1 MPGHS
6 VRLERSREAPR
17 QLVPKW
23 LRAQRFVTS
32 GAPALLINPLG
43 VNGFRQP
50 CEPAPPGGEYA
61 ALAVNATLHS
71 LVPEPLLAAVD
82 ALLAA
87 PPTVLIDPA
96 ELTGDEPRQVVALC
110 VLAAA
115 NPTLSPVLDA
125 GLDWLSTRL
134 ASLSDADQGRY
145 WHLRGVA
152 AARERDFLRA
162 TVSMNRALALAAP
175 KYRPRVHDSFGRL
188 LQSQGLV
195 EEARVEYRTALA
207 LREADGDEEG
217 SALTWGNLA
226 RLELENGN
234 WLAARD
240 AFQKDHDIILR
251 KSPNALRLRAQL
263 LTHLGECERGL
274 GNHKGALSS
283 FERARQ
289 TAQQTDDTFGR
300 VIATVNQARE
310 LVHLRPAAVA
320 TLLESVEADAAT
332 VPLAQRPSLL
342 ALLEVTRAEHAAMDQ
357 RTLDAE
363 AAFVRAL
370 DAVERSTL
378 VSPIEHALIARSAA
392 RFQTEVFDGGR
403 NVEYLQ
409 RALRLLDATSAT
421 VLRADVENELR
432 RASNDAWTLHVVSR
446 FLGRSAV
453 ELAMRE
459 AGQAGFR
466 GQRVELAVLFA
477 DLRGFTSAAEGLSPG
492 ELVDA
497 LNQILS
503 RMAACVETMGGLV
516 DKFVGDAVM
525 ALYGV
530 EGAPAKAARDAVRSA
545 LLMQAELE
553 RLNRHAGKL
562 GALQMGVGIHFGP
575 AVLGLI
581 GSAQHRSYTALG
593 DTVNFAS
600 PPRGHDQAPGRHRAG
615 ERRGGAAPARGRL
628 RAPRA
633 GPLCAQGRRGAHR
646 VLRRDG
652 RGARRGLDRAAA
664 RGTGGLQRRLGRRG
678 PGRAPR
684 RARAGAAG
692 AGAGEG
698 HAPGDR
704 LPAPPGHARS
714 RRCRGAPVRE
724 VTVERWA
731 SVPRGHRFR
740 V

>member
-1 MPGHS
+1 MH
-6 VRLERSREAPR
+6 
-17 QLVPKW
+17 
-23 LRAQRFVTS
+23 
-32 GAPALLINPLG
+32 
-43 VNGFRQP
+43 
-50 CEPAPPGGEYA
+50 
-61 ALAVNATLHS
+61 ATVLS
-71 LVPEPLLAAVD
+71 LVPPASVTAVE
-82 ALLAA
+82 ALFAA
-87 PPTVLIDPA
+87 PPTSLIDPA
-96 ELTGDEPRQVVALC
+96 ELSGSEETQVVALC
-110 VLAAA
+110 VLCAAS
-115 NPTLSPVLDA
+115 PELSPVLGA
-125 GLDWLSTRL
+125 GLEWLARRL
-134 ASLSDADQGRY
+134 ASLSAHDQGRY

-162 TVSMNRALALAAP
+162 TVSMNRALSLASRG
-175 KYRPRVHDSFGRL
+175 YRPRVHDSFGRL

-195 EEARVEYRTALA
+195 EEARVEYRTALTD
-207 LREADGDEEG
+207 REANGDEEG
-217 SALTWGNLA
+217 AALTWGNLA
-226 RLELENGN
+226 RLELENGH

-240 AFQKDHDIILR
+240 AFQKDHDIVLR

-274 GNHKGALSS
+274 GNHKGALSY

-289 TAQQTDDTFGR
+289 TAQQANDRFGAA
-300 VIATVNQARE
+300 IATVNQARE
-310 LVHLRPAAVA
+310 LVHLRPSAAGPILVA
-320 TLLESVEADAAT
+320 VEAQLEA
-332 VPLAQRPSLL
+332 VPAAQRLTLL
-342 ALLEVTRAEHAAMDQ
+342 ALLEVTRAEHAAMEQ

-392 RFQTEVFDGGR
+392 RFQTEVFGGGR

-530 EGAPAKAARDAVRSA
+530 ETAPAKAARDAVRSA

-575 AVLGLI
+575 SVLGLI

-600 PPRGHDQAPGRHRAG
+600 RLEGMTKQLGATVLVSGAVVRHLREGEFVLRELGSYAPKGAAVPIECFDVMGEARDASIEGALLEELACSKAAAVATRAG
-615 ERRGGAAPARGRL
+615 ELPGAKAPL
-628 RAPRA
+628 ERA
-633 GPLCAQGRRGAHR
+633 LT
-646 VLRRDG
+646 L
-652 RGARRGLDRAAA
+652 A
-664 RGTGGLQRRLGRRG
+664 RGTYRETGYRLRLTTLE
-678 PGRAPR
+678 
-684 RARAGAAG
+684 AG
-692 AGAGEG
+692 
-698 HAPGDR
+698 DTVVR
-704 LPAPPGHARS
+704 LS
-714 RRCRGAPVRE
+714 E
-724 VTVERWA
+724 K
-731 SVPRGHRFR
+731 
-740 V
+740 

>member
-1 MPGHS
+1 MHPT
-6 VRLERSREAPR
+6 L
-17 QLVPKW
+17 
-23 LRAQRFVTS
+23 
-32 GAPALLINPLG
+32 
-43 VNGFRQP
+43 
-50 CEPAPPGGEYA
+50 
-61 ALAVNATLHS
+61 ATLI
-71 LVPEPLLAAVD
+71 PEALRPAVESSF
-82 ALLAA
+82 AA
-87 PPTVLIDPA
+87 PPSVLIDPL
-96 ELTGDEPRQVVALC
+96 ELTGSEEVQVVAMC

-115 NPTLSPVLDA
+115 SPELSPVLAA
-125 GLDWLSTRL
+125 GLGWLSTRL
-134 ASLSDADQGRY
+134 PSLSEADQGRY

-162 TVSMNRALALAAP
+162 TVSMNRALSLAARL
-175 KYRPRVHDSFGRL
+175 YRPRVHDSFGRL

-195 EEARVEYRTALA
+195 EEARVEYRTALS
-207 LREADGDEEG
+207 LREADGDDEG
-217 SALTWGNLA
+217 AALTWGNLA
-226 RLELENGN
+226 RLELENGH
-234 WLAARD
+234 WLAARE
-240 AFQKDHDIILR
+240 AFQKDHDIVLR

-274 GNHKGALSS
+274 GNHKGALSY

-289 TAQQTDDTFGR
+289 TAEQAGDTFGH

-310 LVHLRPAAVA
+310 LVHLRPAAA
-320 TLLESVEADAAT
+320 GPMLTSVEAHIAT
-332 VPLAQRPSLL
+332 VPPAQRMTLL
-342 ALLEVTRAEHAAMDQ
+342 ALLEVTRAEHAAMEQ

-392 RFQTEVFDGGR
+392 RFQTEVFGGGR

-421 VLRADVENELR
+421 ALRADVENELR

-466 GQRVELAVLFA
+466 GQRAELAVLFA
-477 DLRGFTSAAEGLSPG
+477 DLRGFTSAAEGLAPG

-525 ALYGV
+525 ALFGV
-530 EGAPAKAARDAVRSA
+530 EATPAVAAKEAVRSA

-562 GALQMGVGIHFGP
+562 GALQMGVGIHFGQS
-575 AVLGLI
+575 VLGLI

-600 PPRGHDQAPGRHRAG
+600 RLEGMTKQLGATVLVSGAVVQHLREGDFVLRALGRYAPK
-615 ERRGGAAPARGRL
+615 GAAIPIECFDVMGEARDAAVTGSLQEELESSARAADLAHLGKLAEAIAALNQALQLAKGTHRETGYRL
-628 RAPRA
+628 RLTALEA
-633 GPLCAQGRRGAHR
+633 GDT
-646 VLRRDG
+646 VV
-652 RGARRGLDRAAA
+652 
-664 RGTGGLQRRLGRRG
+664 RLS
-678 PGRAPR
+678 
-684 RARAGAAG
+684 
-692 AGAGEG
+692 EK
-698 HAPGDR
+698 
-704 LPAPPGHARS
+704 
-714 RRCRGAPVRE
+714 
-724 VTVERWA
+724 
-731 SVPRGHRFR
+731 
-740 V
+740 

>member
-1 MPGHS
+1 MTA
-6 VRLERSREAPR
+6 VEA
-17 QLVPKW
+17 L
-23 LRAQRFVTS
+23 F
-32 GAPALLINPLG
+32 
-43 VNGFRQP
+43 
-50 CEPAPPGGEYA
+50 
-61 ALAVNATLHS
+61 
-71 LVPEPLLAAVD
+71 
-82 ALLAA
+82 AA
-87 PPTVLIDPA
+87 PPTSLIDPA
-96 ELTGDEPRQVVALC
+96 ELSAGEDTQVVALC
-110 VLAAA
+110 VLCAAS
-115 NPTLSPVLDA
+115 PELSPVLA
-125 GLDWLSTRL
+125 GGLEWLARRL
-134 ASLSDADQGRY
+134 ASLSAHDQGRY

-162 TVSMNRALALAAP
+162 TVSMNRALSLASPA
-175 KYRPRVHDSFGRL
+175 YRPRVHDSFGRL

-195 EEARVEYRTALA
+195 EEARVEYRTALTD
-207 LREADGDEEG
+207 REANGDEEG
-217 SALTWGNLA
+217 AALTWGNLA
-226 RLELENGN
+226 RLELENGH

-240 AFQKDHDIILR
+240 AFQKDHDIVLR

-274 GNHKGALSS
+274 GNHKGALSY

-289 TAQQTDDTFGR
+289 TAQQANDPFGAA
-300 VIATVNQARE
+300 IATVNQARE
-310 LVHLRPAAVA
+310 LVHLRPPAAGPILAAVEA
-320 TLLESVEADAAT
+320 QLEA
-332 VPLAQRPSLL
+332 VPAAQRLTLL
-342 ALLEVTRAEHAAMDQ
+342 ALLEVSRAEHAAMEQ

-392 RFQTEVFDGGR
+392 RFQTEVFGGGR

-530 EGAPAKAARDAVRSA
+530 ETAPAKAARDAVRSA

-553 RLNRHAGKL
+553 RLNRHASKL

-575 AVLGLI
+575 SVLGLI

-600 PPRGHDQAPGRHRAG
+600 RLEGMTRQLGATVLVSGAVVRHLREGEFVLRELGSYAPKGAAVPIECFEVMGEARDASIEGALLEELACSKAAAVAARAG
-615 ERRGGAAPARGRL
+615 DLPGAKAPLERAL
-628 RAPRA
+628 
-633 GPLCAQGRRGAHR
+633 
-646 VLRRDG
+646 
-652 RGARRGLDRAAA
+652 GLA
-664 RGTGGLQRRLGRRG
+664 RGTYRETGYRLRL
-678 PGRAPR
+678 ATL
-684 RARAGAAG
+684 
-692 AGAGEG
+692 ES
-698 HAPGDR
+698 GDAVVR
-704 LPAPPGHARS
+704 LS
-714 RRCRGAPVRE
+714 E
-724 VTVERWA
+724 K
-731 SVPRGHRFR
+731 
-740 V
+740 

>member
-1 MPGHS
+1 MHPTLQ
-6 VRLERSREAPR
+6 R
-17 QLVPKW
+17 LVP
-23 LRAQRFVTS
+23 Q
-32 GAPALLINPLG
+32 PL
-43 VNGFRQP
+43 V
-50 CEPAPPGGEYA
+50 
-61 ALAVNATLHS
+61 
-71 LVPEPLLAAVD
+71 AAVET
-82 ALLAA
+82 LLAA
-87 PPTVLIDPA
+87 PPTVLIDPS
-96 ELTGDEPRQVVALC
+96 ELEGDEQTQVVALC

-115 NPTLSPVLDA
+115 SPELSPVLHA
-125 GLDWLSTRL
+125 GLDWLATRL
-134 ASLSDADQGRY
+134 PALGETDQGRY

-162 TVSMNRALALAAP
+162 TVSMNRALSLAASS
-175 KYRPRVHDSFGRL
+175 YRPRVHDSFGRL

-195 EEARVEYRTALA
+195 EEARVEYRTALS
-207 LREADGDEEG
+207 LRETARDEEG
-217 SALTWGNLA
+217 AALTWGNLA
-226 RLELENGN
+226 RLELENGH
-234 WLAARD
+234 WLTARD
-240 AFQKDHDIILR
+240 AFQKDHDIVLR

-274 GNHKGALSS
+274 GNHKGALSY

-289 TAQQTDDTFGR
+289 IAAQANDPLGH

-310 LVHLRPAAVA
+310 LVHLRPPAVNSM
-320 TLLESVEADAAT
+320 LETVEADLLN
-332 VPLAQRPSLL
+332 VPAAQRLTL
-342 ALLEVTRAEHAAMDQ
+342 VALLEVTRAEHASMEQ

-392 RFQTEVFDGGR
+392 RFQTDVFGGGR

-421 VLRADVENELR
+421 ALRTDVENELR

-503 RMAACVETMGGLV
+503 RMAACVETFGGLV

-530 EGAPAKAARDAVRSA
+530 DVEPAQAAREAVRSA

-562 GALQMGVGIHFGP
+562 GELQMGVGIHFGP

-600 PPRGHDQAPGRHRAG
+600 RLEGMTRQLGARVLVSGAVVQHLREGDFLLRALGRYAPK
-615 ERRGGAAPARGRL
+615 GAAVPIECFDVMGEARDA
-628 RAPRA
+628 APT
-633 GPLCAQGRRGAHR
+633 GPLLAELA
-646 VLRRDG
+646 
-652 RGARRGLDRAAA
+652 ASRAAA
-664 RGTGGLQRRLGRRG
+664 FAAENGDLIGARGPLNTALTLARGTHRETGYRLRLT
-678 PGRAPR
+678 ALDS
-684 RARAGAAG
+684 
-692 AGAGEG
+692 
-698 HAPGDR
+698 GDGVVR
-704 LPAPPGHARS
+704 LS
-714 RRCRGAPVRE
+714 E
-724 VTVERWA
+724 K
-731 SVPRGHRFR
+731 
-740 V
+740 

>member
-1 MPGHS
+1 MHP
-6 VRLERSREAPR
+6 
-17 QLVPKW
+17 
-23 LRAQRFVTS
+23 T
-32 GAPALLINPLG
+32 LL
-43 VNGFRQP
+43 
-50 CEPAPPGGEYA
+50 
-61 ALAVNATLHS
+61 S
-71 LVPEPLLAAVD
+71 LVPASLHPAVE

-87 PPTVLIDPA
+87 PPSALIDPSELNGA
-96 ELTGDEPRQVVALC
+96 EQTQVVALC

-115 NPTLSPVLDA
+115 SPELSPVLNA
-125 GLDWLSTRL
+125 GLGWLSTRL
-134 ASLSDADQGRY
+134 TELSAEDQGRY

-162 TVSMNRALALAAP
+162 TVSMNRALTLASAS
-175 KYRPRVHDSFGRL
+175 YRPRVHDSFGRL

-195 EEARVEYRTALA
+195 EEARVEYRTALTR
-207 LREADGDEEG
+207 READGDDEG
-217 SALTWGNLA
+217 AALTWGNLA

-234 WLAARD
+234 WLSARE
-240 AFQKDHDIILR
+240 AFQKDHDIVLR

-274 GNHKGALSS
+274 GNHKGALSY
-283 FERARQ
+283 FERAKQ
-289 TAQQTDDTFGR
+289 TAEQAGDTFGH

-310 LVHLRPAAVA
+310 LVHLRPSAAGPMLA
-320 TLLESVEADAAT
+320 SVEAHIAT
-332 VPLAQRPSLL
+332 VPPAQRMTLL
-342 ALLEVTRAEHAAMDQ
+342 ALLEVTRAEHAAMEQ

-392 RFQTEVFDGGR
+392 RFQTEVFGGGR

-421 VLRADVENELR
+421 ALRADVENELR

-477 DLRGFTSAAEGLSPG
+477 DLRGFTSAAEGLAPG

-525 ALYGV
+525 ALFGV
-530 EGAPAKAARDAVRSA
+530 EATPAVAAREAVRSA

-562 GALQMGVGIHFGP
+562 GTLQMGVGIHFGP
-575 AVLGLI
+575 SVLGLI

-600 PPRGHDQAPGRHRAG
+600 RLEGMTKQLGATVLVSAAVVQHLREGDFVLRALGRYAPKGALVPIECFDVMGEARDAATTGSLMEELACSKQAADAAHEGRLAAAIDSLNRALELAKGTHRETGYRLRLTALEAG
-615 ERRGGAAPARGRL
+615 EAVVRL
-628 RAPRA
+628 S
-633 GPLCAQGRRGAHR
+633 
-646 VLRRDG
+646 
-652 RGARRGLDRAAA
+652 
-664 RGTGGLQRRLGRRG
+664 
-678 PGRAPR
+678 
-684 RARAGAAG
+684 
-692 AGAGEG
+692 EK
-698 HAPGDR
+698 
-704 LPAPPGHARS
+704 
-714 RRCRGAPVRE
+714 
-724 VTVERWA
+724 
-731 SVPRGHRFR
+731 
-740 V
+740 

>member
-1 MPGHS
+1 MHP
-6 VRLERSREAPR
+6 
-17 QLVPKW
+17 
-23 LRAQRFVTS
+23 
-32 GAPALLINPLG
+32 
-43 VNGFRQP
+43 
-50 CEPAPPGGEYA
+50 
-61 ALAVNATLHS
+61 TLQS
-71 LVPEPLLAAVD
+71 LVPASSRAAVE

-87 PPTVLIDPA
+87 PPTSLIDA
-96 ELTGDEPRQVVALC
+96 GELAGDEESQVVALC

-115 NPTLSPVLDA
+115 APELSPVLNA
-125 GLDWLSTRL
+125 GLHWLSTRL
-134 ASLSDADQGRY
+134 LSISEANQGRY

-162 TVSMNRALALAAP
+162 TVSMNRALSLSAP
-175 KYRPRVHDSFGRL
+175 SYRPRVHDSFGRL

-195 EEARVEYRTALA
+195 EEARVEYRTALS
-207 LREADGDEEG
+207 LREADEEG
-217 SALTWGNLA
+217 AALTWGNLA
-226 RLELENGN
+226 RLELENGH

-240 AFQKDHDIILR
+240 AFQKDHDIVLR
-251 KSPNALRLRAQL
+251 KSPDALRLRAQL

-274 GNHKGALSS
+274 GNHKGALSY

-289 TAQQTDDTFGR
+289 IAEQAGDTFGH

-310 LVHLRPAAVA
+310 LVHLRPSAAGPMLA
-320 TLLESVEADAAT
+320 SVEAHIAT
-332 VPLAQRPSLL
+332 VAPAQRLTLL
-342 ALLEVTRAEHAAMDQ
+342 ALLEVTRAEHAAMEQ

-392 RFQTEVFDGGR
+392 RFQTDVFGGGR

-421 VLRADVENELR
+421 ALRADVEAELR

-459 AGQAGFR
+459 AGQAVFR

-525 ALYGV
+525 ALYGIEV
-530 EGAPAKAARDAVRSA
+530 EPAKAARDAVRSA
-545 LLMQAELE
+545 LLMQAELQ

-562 GALQMGVGIHFGP
+562 GELQMGVGVHFGP

-600 PPRGHDQAPGRHRAG
+600 RLEGMTKQLGATVLVSGAVVQHLKHGDFVLRALGRYAPKGAAVPIECFDVMGEARDAALTGPLQEELAASQGAVTAADAG
-615 ERRGGAAPARGRL
+615 ELDAARKLLNEALGLAKGTHRETGYRL
-628 RAPRA
+628 RLTAIESGDA
-633 GPLCAQGRRGAHR
+633 
-646 VLRRDG
+646 VV
-652 RGARRGLDRAAA
+652 
-664 RGTGGLQRRLGRRG
+664 RLS
-678 PGRAPR
+678 
-684 RARAGAAG
+684 
-692 AGAGEG
+692 EK
-698 HAPGDR
+698 
-704 LPAPPGHARS
+704 
-714 RRCRGAPVRE
+714 
-724 VTVERWA
+724 
-731 SVPRGHRFR
+731 
-740 V
+740 

>member
-1 MPGHS
+1 MHPT
-6 VRLERSREAPR
+6 LAT
-17 QLVPKW
+17 LVPD
-23 LRAQRFVTS
+23 S
-32 GAPALLINPLG
+32 
-43 VNGFRQP
+43 
-50 CEPAPPGGEYA
+50 
-61 ALAVNATLHS
+61 
-71 LVPEPLLAAVD
+71 LLAPVE

-87 PPTVLIDPA
+87 PPPVLIDA
-96 ELTGDEPRQVVALC
+96 ADLKADEQTQVVALC

-115 NPTLSPVLDA
+115 SPELSPVLIA
-125 GLDWLSTRL
+125 GLGWLSTRL
-134 ASLSDADQGRY
+134 TSLSPPEQGRY

-162 TVSMNRALALAAP
+162 TVSMNRALSQAAP
-175 KYRPRVHDSFGRL
+175 RYRPRVHDSFGRL

-195 EEARVEYRTALA
+195 EEARVEYRTALS

-217 SALTWGNLA
+217 AALTWGNLA
-226 RLELENGN
+226 RLELENGH
-234 WLAARD
+234 WLSARE
-240 AFQKDHDIILR
+240 AFQKDHDIVLR
-251 KSPNALRLRAQL
+251 KSPTALRLRAQL

-274 GNHKGALSS
+274 GNHKGALSY

-289 TAQQTDDTFGR
+289 TAEQAGDTFGH

-310 LVHLRPAAVA
+310 LVHLRPAAA
-320 TLLESVEADAAT
+320 GPLLVSVEAHIAS
-332 VPLAQRPSLL
+332 VPVAQRMTLL
-342 ALLEVTRAEHAAMDQ
+342 ALLEVTRAEHAAMEQ

-392 RFQTEVFDGGR
+392 RFQTEVFGGGR

-525 ALYGV
+525 ALFGV
-530 EGAPAKAARDAVRSA
+530 EVEPAKAAREAVRSA

-562 GALQMGVGIHFGP
+562 GSLQMGVGIHFGP
-575 AVLGLI
+575 SVLGLI

-600 PPRGHDQAPGRHRAG
+600 RLEGMTKQLGATVLVSGAVVKHLREGDFVLRALGRYAPKGAAVPIDCFDVMGEARDAALTGPLLEELACSKAAATAAEAGDLEGVRGPLTRALTLSKGTHRETGYRLRIHALDAG
-615 ERRGGAAPARGRL
+615 EAVVRL
-628 RAPRA
+628 S
-633 GPLCAQGRRGAHR
+633 
-646 VLRRDG
+646 
-652 RGARRGLDRAAA
+652 
-664 RGTGGLQRRLGRRG
+664 
-678 PGRAPR
+678 
-684 RARAGAAG
+684 
-692 AGAGEG
+692 EK
-698 HAPGDR
+698 
-704 LPAPPGHARS
+704 
-714 RRCRGAPVRE
+714 
-724 VTVERWA
+724 
-731 SVPRGHRFR
+731 
-740 V
+740 

>member
-1 MPGHS
+1 MH
-6 VRLERSREAPR
+6 
-17 QLVPKW
+17 Q
-23 LRAQRFVTS
+23 
-32 GAPALLINPLG
+32 
-43 VNGFRQP
+43 
-50 CEPAPPGGEYA
+50 
-61 ALAVNATLHS
+61 TLQS
-71 LVPEPLLAAVD
+71 LVPESSRAAVE

-87 PPTVLIDPA
+87 PPTALIDPEELKGDA
-96 ELTGDEPRQVVALC
+96 ESQVVALC

-115 NPTLSPVLDA
+115 SPELSPVLSA

-134 ASLSDADQGRY
+134 LSISEANQGRY

-162 TVSMNRALALAAP
+162 TVSMNRALSLSTPA
-175 KYRPRVHDSFGRL
+175 YRPRVHDSFGRL

-195 EEARVEYRTALA
+195 EEARVEYRTALS
-207 LREADGDEEG
+207 LREADEEG
-217 SALTWGNLA
+217 AALTWGNLA
-226 RLELENGN
+226 RLELENGH

-240 AFQKDHDIILR
+240 AFQKDHDIVLR
-251 KSPNALRLRAQL
+251 KSPDALRLRAQL

-274 GNHKGALSS
+274 GNHKGALSY

-289 TAQQTDDTFGR
+289 IAEQAGDTFGH

-310 LVHLRPAAVA
+310 LVHLRPAAA
-320 TLLESVEADAAT
+320 GPMLASVEAHIAT
-332 VPLAQRPSLL
+332 VPAAQRLTLS
-342 ALLEVTRAEHAAMDQ
+342 ALLEVTRAEHAAMEQ

-392 RFQTEVFDGGR
+392 RFQTEVFGGGR

-421 VLRADVENELR
+421 ALRADVENELR

-530 EGAPAKAARDAVRSA
+530 EVAPAKAARDAVRSA

-562 GALQMGVGIHFGP
+562 GSLQMGVGVHFGP

-600 PPRGHDQAPGRHRAG
+600 RLEGMTRQLGATVLVSGAVVSHLKDGDFVLRALGRYAPKGAAVPIACFDVMGEARDAALTGPLQEELAASQGAVTAADAG
-615 ERRGGAAPARGRL
+615 EPGAARKLLNEALVLAKGTHRETGYRL
-628 RAPRA
+628 RLTAIE
-633 GPLCAQGRRGAHR
+633 
-646 VLRRDG
+646 
-652 RGARRGLDRAAA
+652 
-664 RGTGGLQRRLGRRG
+664 GGDPVVRLS
-678 PGRAPR
+678 
-684 RARAGAAG
+684 
-692 AGAGEG
+692 EK
-698 HAPGDR
+698 
-704 LPAPPGHARS
+704 
-714 RRCRGAPVRE
+714 
-724 VTVERWA
+724 
-731 SVPRGHRFR
+731 
-740 V
+740 

>member
-1 MPGHS
+1 MHPT
-6 VRLERSREAPR
+6 LLC
-17 QLVPKW
+17 LVP
-23 LRAQRFVTS
+23 
-32 GAPALLINPLG
+32 APL
-43 VNGFRQP
+43 Q
-50 CEPAPPGGEYA
+50 A
-61 ALAVNATLHS
+61 AMEAM
-71 LVPEPLLAAVD
+71 
-82 ALLAA
+82 LAA
-87 PPTVLIDPA
+87 PPHVLIDPA
-96 ELTGDEPRQVVALC
+96 ELNANEQTQVVALC

-115 NPTLSPVLDA
+115 SPELSPVLSA
-125 GLDWLSTRL
+125 GLTWLSTRL
-134 ASLSDADQGRY
+134 TELTHEDQGRY

-162 TVSMNRALALAAP
+162 TVSMNRALTLSSAR
-175 KYRPRVHDSFGRL
+175 YRPRVHDSFGRL

-207 LREADGDEEG
+207 RREADGDEEG
-217 SALTWGNLA
+217 AALTWGNLA

-234 WLAARD
+234 WLSARE
-240 AFQKDHDIILR
+240 AFQKDHDIVLR

-274 GNHKGALSS
+274 GNHKGALSY

-289 TAQQTDDTFGR
+289 TAEQAGDTFGQ

-310 LVHLRPAAVA
+310 LVHLRPSAAGPMLA
-320 TLLESVEADAAT
+320 SVEAHIAT
-332 VPLAQRPSLL
+332 VPPAQRMTLL
-342 ALLEVTRAEHAAMDQ
+342 ALLEVTRAEHAAMEQ

-392 RFQTEVFDGGR
+392 RFQTDVFGGGR

-421 VLRADVENELR
+421 ALRADVENELR

-477 DLRGFTSAAEGLSPG
+477 DLRGFTSAAEGLAPG

-525 ALYGV
+525 ALFGV
-530 EGAPAKAARDAVRSA
+530 EVAPAVAAREAVRSA

-562 GALQMGVGIHFGP
+562 GVLQMGVGIHFGP
-575 AVLGLI
+575 SVLGLI

-600 PPRGHDQAPGRHRAG
+600 RLEGMTKQLGATVLVSGAVVQHLREGDFVLRALGRYAPKGGVVPIECFDVMGEARDAATTGSLLEELACSKQAAD
-615 ERRGGAAPARGRL
+615 AAYEGRL
-628 RAPRA
+628 EA
-633 GPLCAQGRRGAHR
+633 AHGS
-646 VLRRDG
+646 LNQ
-652 RGARRGLDRAAA
+652 ALEFA
-664 RGTGGLQRRLGRRG
+664 RGTNRETGYRLRLT
-678 PGRAPR
+678 ALE
-684 RARAGAAG
+684 
-692 AGAGEG
+692 AGE
-698 HAPGDR
+698 AVVR
-704 LPAPPGHARS
+704 LS
-714 RRCRGAPVRE
+714 E
-724 VTVERWA
+724 K
-731 SVPRGHRFR
+731 
-740 V
+740 

>member
-1 MPGHS
+1 MHP
-6 VRLERSREAPR
+6 
-17 QLVPKW
+17 
-23 LRAQRFVTS
+23 
-32 GAPALLINPLG
+32 
-43 VNGFRQP
+43 
-50 CEPAPPGGEYA
+50 
-61 ALAVNATLHS
+61 TLQS
-71 LVPEPLLAAVD
+71 FVPESLTGTVE

-87 PPTVLIDPA
+87 PPSVLIDRA
-96 ELTGDEPRQVVALC
+96 DLQGDEQTQVVALC

-115 NPTLSPVLDA
+115 SPELSPVLNA
-125 GLDWLSTRL
+125 GLHWLSTRL
-134 ASLSDADQGRY
+134 SSLSDGNQGRY

-162 TVSMNRALALAAP
+162 TVAMNRALSLSE
-175 KYRPRVHDSFGRL
+175 KSYRPRVHDSFGRL

-195 EEARVEYRTALA
+195 EEARVEYRTALS
-207 LREADGDEEG
+207 LREADEEG
-217 SALTWGNLA
+217 AALTWGNLA

-234 WLAARD
+234 WLSARE
-240 AFQKDHDIILR
+240 AFQKDHDIVLR
-251 KSPNALRLRAQL
+251 KSPHALRLRAQL

-274 GNHKGALSS
+274 GNHKGALSY
-283 FERARQ
+283 FERSRQ
-289 TAQQTDDTFGR
+289 TAEQAGDTFGH

-310 LVHLRPAAVA
+310 LVHLRPAAA
-320 TLLESVEADAAT
+320 GPILASIEAHIAT
-332 VPLAQRPSLL
+332 VPVAQRMTLI
-342 ALLEVTRAEHAAMDQ
+342 ALLEVTRAEHAAMEQ

-363 AAFVRAL
+363 ASFVRAL

-392 RFQTEVFDGGR
+392 RFQTEVFGGGR

-421 VLRADVENELR
+421 ALRADVEQELR

-492 ELVDA
+492 DLVDA

-530 EGAPAKAARDAVRSA
+530 EADPAKAARDAVRSA

-553 RLNRHAGKL
+553 RLNRHSGKL
-562 GALQMGVGIHFGP
+562 GALQMGVGVHFGP

-600 PPRGHDQAPGRHRAG
+600 RLEGMTKQLGATVLVSGAVVKHLNDGDFVLRALGRYAPK
-615 ERRGGAAPARGRL
+615 GAAVAIECFDVMGEARDASL
-628 RAPRA
+628 S
-633 GPLCAQGRRGAHR
+633 GPLQEELAASRGAVTAADVKEFDAAR
-646 VLRRDG
+646 VLLFQ
-652 RGARRGLDRAAA
+652 ALALA
-664 RGTGGLQRRLGRRG
+664 RGTYRETGYRLRLN
-678 PGRAPR
+678 ALD
-684 RARAGAAG
+684 AGD
-692 AGAGEG
+692 
-698 HAPGDR
+698 PVVR
-704 LPAPPGHARS
+704 LS
-714 RRCRGAPVRE
+714 E
-724 VTVERWA
+724 K
-731 SVPRGHRFR
+731 
-740 V
+740 

>member
-1 MPGHS
+1 MH
-6 VRLERSREAPR
+6 
-17 QLVPKW
+17 
-23 LRAQRFVTS
+23 
-32 GAPALLINPLG
+32 
-43 VNGFRQP
+43 
-50 CEPAPPGGEYA
+50 
-61 ALAVNATLHS
+61 ATVLS
-71 LVPEPLLAAVD
+71 LVPPALRPAVE
-82 ALLAA
+82 ALFAA
-87 PPTVLIDPA
+87 PPTVLVDPA
-96 ELTGDEPRQVVALC
+96 ELRGDEEAQVVALC

-115 NPTLSPVLDA
+115 SPELSQVLVA

-134 ASLSDADQGRY
+134 PTLNQNDQGRY

-162 TVSMNRALALAAP
+162 TVSMNRALALASP
-175 KYRPRVHDSFGRL
+175 GYRPRVHDSFGRL

-207 LREADGDEEG
+207 EREAAGDEEG
-217 SALTWGNLA
+217 AALTWGNLA
-226 RLELENGN
+226 RLELENGH
-234 WLAARD
+234 WLSARE
-240 AFQKDHDIILR
+240 AFQKDHDIVLR

-274 GNHKGALSS
+274 GNHKGALSY

-289 TAQQTDDTFGR
+289 TAQQAGDPFGSA
-300 VIATVNQARE
+300 IATVNQARE
-310 LVHLRPAAVA
+310 LVHLRPAAA
-320 TLLESVEADAAT
+320 GPILASVEAALTA
-332 VPLAQRPSLL
+332 VPEAQRLTLL
-342 ALLEVTRAEHAAMDQ
+342 ALLEVTRAEHAAMEQ

-392 RFQTEVFDGGR
+392 RFQTDVFGGGR

-503 RMAACVETMGGLV
+503 RMAACVETTGGLV

-525 ALYGV
+525 ALFGV
-530 EGAPAKAARDAVRSA
+530 EAPPAQAAREAVRSA

-575 AVLGLI
+575 SVLGLI

-600 PPRGHDQAPGRHRAG
+600 RLEGMTKQLGATVLVSGALVQHLKEGEFVLRELGSYAPKGAAVPMECFDVMGESRDASLTGTVLEELACSRAAALAARAG
-615 ERRGGAAPARGRL
+615 ELAGAKASLKQALHLAKGTHRETGYRL
-628 RAPRA
+628 RLATLEA
-633 GPLCAQGRRGAHR
+633 GDA
-646 VLRRDG
+646 VV
-652 RGARRGLDRAAA
+652 
-664 RGTGGLQRRLGRRG
+664 RLS
-678 PGRAPR
+678 
-684 RARAGAAG
+684 
-692 AGAGEG
+692 EK
-698 HAPGDR
+698 
-704 LPAPPGHARS
+704 
-714 RRCRGAPVRE
+714 
-724 VTVERWA
+724 
-731 SVPRGHRFR
+731 
-740 V
+740 

>member
-1 MPGHS
+1 MHPT
-6 VRLERSREAPR
+6 LFT
-17 QLVPKW
+17 LVPAS
-23 LRAQRFVTS
+23 LQS
-32 GAPALLINPLG
+32 
-43 VNGFRQP
+43 
-50 CEPAPPGGEYA
+50 
-61 ALAVNATLHS
+61 AVEAM
-71 LVPEPLLAAVD
+71 
-82 ALLAA
+82 LAA
-87 PPTVLIDPA
+87 PPSVLIDPA
-96 ELTGDEPRQVVALC
+96 ELNANEQTQVVALC

-115 NPTLSPVLDA
+115 SPELSPVLNA
-125 GLDWLSTRL
+125 GLSWLATRL
-134 ASLSDADQGRY
+134 TELPAEDQGRY

-162 TVSMNRALALAAP
+162 TVSMNRALTLASP
-175 KYRPRVHDSFGRL
+175 RYRPRVHDSFGRL

-207 LREADGDEEG
+207 RREADGDEEG
-217 SALTWGNLA
+217 AALTWGNLA

-234 WLAARD
+234 WLSARE
-240 AFQKDHDIILR
+240 AFQKDHDIVLR

-274 GNHKGALSS
+274 GNHKGALSY

-289 TAQQTDDTFGR
+289 TAEQAGDTFGH

-310 LVHLRPAAVA
+310 LVHLRPSAAGPMLA
-320 TLLESVEADAAT
+320 SVEAHIAT
-332 VPLAQRPSLL
+332 VPPAQRMTLL
-342 ALLEVTRAEHAAMDQ
+342 ALLEVTRAEHAAMEQ

-370 DAVERSTL
+370 DAVERSNL

-392 RFQTEVFDGGR
+392 RFQTEVFGGGR

-421 VLRADVENELR
+421 ALRADVENELR

-477 DLRGFTSAAEGLSPG
+477 DLRGFTSAAEGLAPG

-525 ALYGV
+525 ALFGV
-530 EGAPAKAARDAVRSA
+530 EVTPAVAAREAVRSA

-553 RLNRHAGKL
+553 WLNRHAGKL
-562 GALQMGVGIHFGP
+562 GMLQMGVGIHFGP
-575 AVLGLI
+575 SVLGLI

-600 PPRGHDQAPGRHRAG
+600 RLEGMTKQLGATVLVSGAVVQHLNAGDFVLRALGRYAPKGALVPIECFDVMGEARDAATTGSLLEELACSKRAADAAHEGKLEAAMRELTEALKFAQSTHRETGYRLRLTALEAG
-615 ERRGGAAPARGRL
+615 EAVVKL
-628 RAPRA
+628 S
-633 GPLCAQGRRGAHR
+633 
-646 VLRRDG
+646 
-652 RGARRGLDRAAA
+652 
-664 RGTGGLQRRLGRRG
+664 
-678 PGRAPR
+678 
-684 RARAGAAG
+684 
-692 AGAGEG
+692 EK
-698 HAPGDR
+698 
-704 LPAPPGHARS
+704 
-714 RRCRGAPVRE
+714 
-724 VTVERWA
+724 
-731 SVPRGHRFR
+731 
-740 V
+740 